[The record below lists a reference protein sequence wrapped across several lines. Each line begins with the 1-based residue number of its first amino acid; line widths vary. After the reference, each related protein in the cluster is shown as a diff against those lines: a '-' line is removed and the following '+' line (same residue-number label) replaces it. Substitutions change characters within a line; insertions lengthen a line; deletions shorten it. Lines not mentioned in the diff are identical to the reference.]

1 MNSIPE
7 INPSLLRKDVAP
19 IERARMSRDEFLR
32 ILVSE
37 ISNQDPLDPL
47 DHKEFLGQLAT
58 LQELEATS
66 TLTEGIQSLSRF
78 QEMGAAS
85 ALIGRSVTG
94 NDDTGVPVSGVVD
107 RVTVEGPNVRLLV
120 DGRAVAMAN
129 VREIQAAPS
138 ASTSAGSR

>member
-1 MNSIPE
+1 MNPIPE
-7 INPSLLRKDVAP
+7 INPALLRGNVSPTA
-19 IERARMSRDEFLR
+19 RAQMSRDEFLR

-66 TLTEGIQSLSRF
+66 SLTEGIQSLSRF

-85 ALIGRSVTG
+85 ALIGRTVRG
-94 NDDTGVPVSGVVD
+94 NDDDGNPVSGTVD
-107 RVTVEGPNVRLLV
+107 RVTVDGRDVRLMV
-120 DGRAVAMAN
+120 GGRAVAMAN
-129 VREIQAAPS
+129 VREILAATPS
-138 ASTSAGSR
+138 SGGPS